1 MSSKAARDA
10 LFLDRFAAADLPY
23 VDIAVAALVGVVAGL
38 YLRLGRGQ
46 T

>member
-1 MSSKAARDA
+1 MPCFSIASPTA
-10 LFLDRFAAADLPY
+10 LPY